1 MELKWFEDFLSVSH
15 CYSFTR
21 AANERNITQ
30 SALSR
35 RIKQLEEWLGVP
47 LFDRKTYPVRLTPEG
62 QEFLTTASEMVF
74 SLTQL
79 RGELRERHGQKSSI
93 LHFASLNTLAQTFF
107 PDWINKVDPT
117 HQCGCIRLSDHPPSF
132 AGNIALL
139 LDGKTD
145 FLLTY
150 THDSVALMKQLERF
164 PSIELGTE
172 VAMAVCAPDSDGKPL
187 YPLVER
193 GMPTPFLSY
202 GNRSFFGHALSALF
216 ATRPLPLKPI
226 YENPM
231 SSGLKAM
238 TISGCGVAWLP
249 ASLIKT
255 ELAGGTLTR
264 AGDRSWDILT
274 TIRLYRLEKSRNLQ
288 AENLWNKARKLHAT
302 QRTAQAVA

>member
-1 MELKWFEDFLSVSH
+1 
-15 CYSFTR
+15 
-21 AANERNITQ
+21 
-30 SALSR
+30 
-35 RIKQLEEWLGVP
+35 
-47 LFDRKTYPVRLTPEG
+47 
-62 QEFLTTASEMVF
+62 
-74 SLTQL
+74 
-79 RGELRERHGQKSSI
+79 
-93 LHFASLNTLAQTFF
+93 
-107 PDWINKVDPT
+107 
-117 HQCGCIRLSDHPPSF
+117 
-132 AGNIALL
+132 
-139 LDGKTD
+139 
-145 FLLTY
+145 
-150 THDSVALMKQLERF
+150 
-164 PSIELGTE
+164 
-172 VAMAVCAPDSDGKPL
+172 
-187 YPLVER
+187 
-193 GMPTPFLSY
+193 MPTPFLSY

-249 ASLIKT
+249 VSLIKT

>member
-1 MELKWFEDFLSVSH
+1 MELKWFEDFLSVSQ

-21 AANERNITQ
+21 AASERNITQ

-35 RIKQLEEWLGVP
+35 RIKQLEEWLGVA
-47 LFDRKTYPVRLTPEG
+47 LFDRKTYPIRLTPEG

-79 RGELRERHGQKSSI
+79 RGELRERQMQKSSI

-107 PDWINKVDPT
+107 PDWINQVDPT
-117 HQCGCIRLSDHPPSF
+117 HQCGCIRLSDQSPSF

-150 THDSVALMKQLERF
+150 THDSVPLIKQLERF
-164 PSIELGTE
+164 PYIELGKE
-172 VAMAVCAPDSDGKPL
+172 LAIAVCAPDSDGNPL
-187 YPLVER
+187 YPIAEKGL
-193 GMPTPFLSY
+193 PTPFLSY

-216 ATRPLPLKPI
+216 AARPLPLKPI

-238 TISGCGVAWLP
+238 TISGCGVSWLP
-249 ASLIKT
+249 ASLIET
-255 ELAGGTLTR
+255 ELASGLLTR
-264 AGDRSWDILT
+264 AADRSWDIHSN
-274 TIRLYRLEKSRNLQ
+274 IRLYRLEKSRNAQ
-288 AENLWNKARKLHAT
+288 AENLWNKARKLHS
-302 QRTAQAVA
+302 AQAVA